1 MSNRR
6 LCPVRERDANL
17 VSMEEEPPSTWG
29 PIVRAVSPGRDPYTE
44 KEERK
49 CIVIPVSQSVTD
61 MPSDLYSKRLGAQ
74 ARESPVFQI
83 RVEIRPTLVFGPP
96 DPNVIARL
104 CPLP

>member
-1 MSNRR
+1 M
-6 LCPVRERDANL
+6 
-17 VSMEEEPPSTWG
+17 
-29 PIVRAVSPGRDPYTE
+29 RAVSLGRDPYTE

-74 ARESPVFQI
+74 AREYPVFQI
-83 RVEIRPTLVFGPP
+83 RVEIRPTLVFGPT